1 MKLWHGR
8 FSKDVDGAVNDF
20 NSSIEFD
27 KRLYRED
34 IRGSIAH
41 SQMLFECGI
50 ITEEEKNAIH
60 EGLKGILRD
69 FESGKLEFSP
79 ENEDIHMNVE
89 TILTQRIGDAGKK
102 LHTAR
107 SRNDQVAV
115 DIRLYM
121 RAAVSMTL
129 DSLKKLM
136 DALVC
141 RAEKT
146 TDCVMPAYTHL
157 QRAQPTSFAHYIM
170 AYAQMFLRD
179 SERLSECGKRLNYSP
194 LGACA
199 VATTGYPINRNRTAE
214 LLDFSGIA
222 ENSMDAVSDRDFLIE
237 YCADCSM
244 IMMHLSRFC
253 EEIILWCSSEFG
265 FVSLDDAYS
274 TGSSIMP
281 QKKNPDI
288 AELCRGKTG
297 RVYGSLITLLTI
309 MKALPLAYNK
319 DMQEDKEAV
328 FDCVDT
334 VNTCLNVFTP
344 MFETLTVK
352 KDVLRR
358 AAGKGYINATDCAD
372 YLVRHGLPFRDAYN
386 VTGKAVAYCEREG
399 KDLESL
405 TLEEFRALSP
415 LFEADVYEALKLENC
430 LNSRKTDGGPA
441 QQAVLRQIEKFRE
454 KEGRIFG
461 SR

>member
-1 MKLWHGR
+1 MRLWHGR

-69 FESGKLEFSP
+69 FESGKLDFSP

-199 VATTGYPINRNRTAE
+199 VAIR
-214 LLDFSGIA
+214 
-222 ENSMDAVSDRDFLIE
+222 
-237 YCADCSM
+237 
-244 IMMHLSRFC
+244 
-253 EEIILWCSSEFG
+253 
-265 FVSLDDAYS
+265 
-274 TGSSIMP
+274 
-281 QKKNPDI
+281 
-288 AELCRGKTG
+288 
-297 RVYGSLITLLTI
+297 
-309 MKALPLAYNK
+309 
-319 DMQEDKEAV
+319 
-328 FDCVDT
+328 
-334 VNTCLNVFTP
+334 
-344 MFETLTVK
+344 
-352 KDVLRR
+352 
-358 AAGKGYINATDCAD
+358 
-372 YLVRHGLPFRDAYN
+372 
-386 VTGKAVAYCEREG
+386 
-399 KDLESL
+399 
-405 TLEEFRALSP
+405 
-415 LFEADVYEALKLENC
+415 
-430 LNSRKTDGGPA
+430 
-441 QQAVLRQIEKFRE
+441 
-454 KEGRIFG
+454 
-461 SR
+461 

>member
-69 FESGKLEFSP
+69 FESGKLDFSP

-297 RVYGSLITLLTI
+297 RVYGSLITLLTV

>member
-69 FESGKLEFSP
+69 FESGKLDFSP

-214 LLDFSGIA
+214 LLNFSGIA

-297 RVYGSLITLLTI
+297 RVYGSLITLLTV

>member
-297 RVYGSLITLLTI
+297 RVYGSLITLLTV

-454 KEGRIFG
+454 KEDRIFG

>member
-1 MKLWHGR
+1 M
-8 FSKDVDGAVNDF
+8 
-20 NSSIEFD
+20 
-27 KRLYRED
+27 RE
-34 IRGSIAH
+34 AAE
-41 SQMLFECGI
+41 LFAPGC
-50 ITEEEKNAIH
+50 
-60 EGLKGILRD
+60 L
-69 FESGKLEFSP
+69 
-79 ENEDIHMNVE
+79 
-89 TILTQRIGDAGKK
+89 
-102 LHTAR
+102 
-107 SRNDQVAV
+107 
-115 DIRLYM
+115 
-121 RAAVSMTL
+121 
-129 DSLKKLM
+129 
-136 DALVC
+136 C
-141 RAEKT
+141 R
-146 TDCVMPAYTHL
+146 
-157 QRAQPTSFAHYIM
+157 
-170 AYAQMFLRD
+170 
-179 SERLSECGKRLNYSP
+179 
-194 LGACA
+194 
-199 VATTGYPINRNRTAE
+199 GYPINRNRTAE

-297 RVYGSLITLLTI
+297 RVYGSLITLLTV

>member
-1 MKLWHGR
+1 MRLWHGR

-69 FESGKLEFSP
+69 FESGKLDFSP

-297 RVYGSLITLLTI
+297 RVYGSLITLLTV